1 MIYKKLAQIQAE
13 IRGLTKDKG
22 AFNYDYLSGDKLLS
36 EIRPRMVNLGLLLMP
51 EVLDVKTDPITYDS
65 WNKQAKFVEQKTEV
79 LATVKMRMT
88 WVDTDDGETLAQE
101 WAGTGLNA
109 FDKGYGSALTYGE
122 RYYLLKLFHIPT
134 DKDDVDALAKE
145 RDEAIVNATAQK
157 GRKTPKSANETART
171 APTLDEAIAAVKS
184 AKNRQELDDAWD
196 AYPQFQNEERFLAAA
211 NETFAKINK

>member
-171 APTLDEAIAAVKS
+171 TPTLDEAIAAVKS